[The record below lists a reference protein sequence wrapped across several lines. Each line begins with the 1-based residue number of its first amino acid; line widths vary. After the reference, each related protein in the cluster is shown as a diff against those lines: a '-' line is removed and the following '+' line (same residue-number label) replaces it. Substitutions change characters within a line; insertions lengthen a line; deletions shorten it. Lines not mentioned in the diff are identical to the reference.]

1 MQYLP
6 IFIDLKDKNVLVV
19 GGGHIA
25 KRKIDLLRQAHAK
38 IQVVAEQLC
47 SSLHALWQAGQINWL
62 SKQFSADQLEAAS
75 LVVVATNDTALNQQV
90 YQLAQQQNRLVNTV
104 DDQTHCSFIF
114 PSIIDRSPVQIAI
127 SSAGTAPVLTR
138 LLREKL
144 EALLPQHLSTMAEI
158 AGRWRG
164 KVKATLSQL
173 KQRRYFWETL
183 FNHSQFQRLTQN
195 QQIEQAEQFIAE
207 QLQQRPTPLG
217 EVTLVGAGPGDA
229 GLLTLKGLQAIQQA
243 DIVLYDAL
251 ISEQILSLI
260 RRDADRILVGKRAG
274 KPSISQT
281 QINNLLINYAKQ
293 GKRVVRL
300 KGGDPFVFGRGGEE
314 LQALQQENIPFSV
327 VPGVT
332 AAVGATAYAGIPL
345 THRDYAQSVIF
356 ITGHRQANG
365 NALAWK
371 SLAQANTTLVVYM
384 GTIKASEIQTQ
395 LLAHGRHPTTPV
407 AVISQ
412 GTLVQQQVQIGTLT
426 NLIDLA
432 EQTEKPALLVIGE
445 VVTLQQQLQWFGQP
459 AIYSA
464 PNTFQQQVA

>member
-6 IFIDLKDKNVLVV
+6 IFIDLKDKEVLVV

-38 IQVVAEQLC
+38 IQVVAEQL
-47 SSLHALWQAGQINWL
+47 SSPLHTLWQTGQINWL
-62 SKQFSADQLEAAS
+62 SKQFSAEQLATVS
-75 LVVVATNDTALNQQV
+75 LVVVATNDAALNQQV
-90 YQLAQQQNRLVNTV
+90 YQLAQQQYRLVNTV
-104 DDQTHCSFIF
+104 DDQAHCSFIF

-164 KVKATLSQL
+164 KVKATISQL

-195 QQIEQAEQFIAE
+195 QQVEQAEQFIAE
-207 QLQQRPTPLG
+207 QLQQRPAQLG
-217 EVTLVGAGPGDA
+217 EVILVGAGPGDA

-243 DIVLYDAL
+243 DVVLYDAL
-251 ISEQILSLI
+251 ISPQILDLV
-260 RRDADRILVGKRAG
+260 RRDADRVLVGKRAG

-281 QINNLLINYAKQ
+281 QINNLLISYAKQ

-314 LQALQQENIPFSV
+314 LQALSQANIPFSV

-345 THRDYAQSVIF
+345 THRDYAQSVTF
-356 ITGHRQANG
+356 ITGHRQADG
-365 NALAWK
+365 NPLAWR
-371 SLAQANTTLVVYM
+371 SLAQPHTTLVVYM
-384 GTIKASEIQTQ
+384 GTIKASEIQTN
-395 LLAHGRHPTTPV
+395 LLAYGRRADTPV

-412 GTLVQQQVQIGTLT
+412 GTLAQQKTQIGTLDSLT
-426 NLIDLA
+426 QLA
-432 EQTEKPALLVIGE
+432 EQAEKPALLVIGE
-445 VVTLQQQLQWFGQP
+445 VVALQQQLQWFGQT
-459 AIYSA
+459 AIYTT
-464 PNTFQQQVA
+464 PITLQQKVA